1 MIKTCTDYKVVLM
14 VAGVLVLMFP
24 EGWPRAWHRTGFL
37 PVAVFHANS

>member
-1 MIKTCTDYKVVLM
+1 MLMITRWLKM
-14 VAGVLVLMFP
+14 VARMLVLMFP